1 MSVCKAY
8 EKELLRLRH
17 WLHQHPELS
26 MEERLTTQFI
36 YDYLNALE
44 FF

>member
-17 WLHQHPELS
+17 WLHQHPELVWKS
-26 MEERLTTQFI
+26 VLPRSLFMI
-36 YDYLNALE
+36 I
-44 FF
+44 